1 MNEQA
6 NCIPDMMSKTVWI
19 IFLFCTL
26 AILPSCKNIKTDEL
40 KLWYSAP
47 ATDWMKEALPIGNG
61 YMGAMIFG
69 GAQREQIQFSEGSLW
84 EGGAGSHEDYNFGNR
99 PDAWKSLEQVRKLI
113 AEKRY
118 DEAHALA
125 SKELTGEI
133 HRISGL
139 SFGDFGASQTAGDI
153 FVDISGN
160 GDVTDY
166 YRDLNISD
174 AVANVHYTQGDVKH
188 KRTYFASYPKRTIM
202 FKYEASK
209 ATDYTV
215 EYISPHAKDNE
226 TFVHNIY
233 LYEGRVK
240 GNSLEYQTAIQVLD
254 CDGNVSFT
262 EGKIMVKNAKRL
274 CLAVTAATAYANRYP
289 DYHHDRWKE
298 IIPETLAK
306 IKGSTFDKLY
316 AEHANDYHQLFKR
329 VNLDLSPS
337 GLPEVASL
345 PTDERIRA
353 YHEGSGDLA
362 LEALF
367 FQYARYL
374 MISSSRPATMPAHLQ
389 GKWNKDVNPPWACD
403 YHTNINMQMIYWI
416 ALPANLAECNEPML
430 EWTENLVEPGRVSAK
445 DFFNA
450 RGWTVN
456 TMNNAFGYTA
466 PGWDFPWG
474 FFPAGAAWLCQHL
487 WEHYEYTQD
496 LNFLKERAYPVMKEA
511 ALFWMD
517 YLTEDENG
525 ELVSSP
531 SYSPEQGGI
540 SSGASMDHQIAYDL
554 LNNCVKAAQAL
565 GIEDE
570 FTKLAAT
577 MRNHIS
583 KPRIGRWG
591 QLQEWKEDIDDPT
604 NTHRHVSHL
613 FALYPSNQ
621 ISPEATP
628 ELAQAAR
635 ISLNARG
642 DEGTG
647 WSLAWKVNFWAR
659 LRDGDRAHK
668 LLNRLL
674 YTTDMTTIKMEAGG
688 GIYPN
693 LLSTHPPFQLD
704 GNMGGAAGIAEMLLQ
719 SHDNN
724 IVLLPALP
732 SAWPSGKVK
741 GLCARGGFEVDM
753 TWNDGKLKEAVIRS
767 KNKTEKTLTVQY
779 EGIENIYTSS
789 PFETIQLNEELNKIK

>member
-1 MNEQA
+1 MNKLILWSA
-6 NCIPDMMSKTVWI
+6 
-19 IFLFCTL
+19 FLFCMTIAL
-26 AILPSCKNIKTDEL
+26 SCKKDTKDDL
-40 KLWYSAP
+40 KLWYNSP
-47 ATDWMKEALPIGNG
+47 AADWMKEALPIGNG

-69 GAQREQIQFSEGSLW
+69 GVEREQIQFSEGTLW
-84 EGGAGSHEDYNFGNR
+84 EGGPGSHAGYNFGNR
-99 PDAWKSLEQVRKLI
+99 PDAWKALEIVRKLLK
-113 AEKRY
+113 EKRY

-125 SKELTGEI
+125 VQEMTGVI
-133 HRISGL
+133 NPLKGI

-153 FVDISGN
+153 FVDVSGN

-174 AVANVHYTQGDVKH
+174 AVANLHYTQGGVKH
-188 KRTYFASYPKRTIM
+188 KRTYFSTYPARVM
-202 FKYEASK
+202 VFRYEASQ
-209 ATDYTV
+209 ATDYAV
-215 EYISPHAKDNE
+215 EYVSPHVKDYE
-226 TFVHNIY
+226 MFADRTY

-254 CDGNVSFT
+254 TDGNISFT
-262 EGKIMVKNAKRL
+262 GGKIVVKNAKRM
-274 CLAVTAATAYANRYP
+274 CLVVTAATAYENQYP
-289 DYHHDRWKE
+289 DYRLDAWKE
-298 IIPETLAK
+298 IVPTTLAN
-306 IKGSTFDKLY
+306 IKNRTFDQLY
-316 AEHANDYHQLFKR
+316 AEHTNDYHQLFNR
-329 VNLDLSPS
+329 VSFDLSLS
-337 GLPEVASL
+337 GLPEAAAL

-353 YHEGSGDLA
+353 YNNGSGDIA

-374 MISSSRPATMPAHLQ
+374 MISSSRPGTMPAHLQ
-389 GKWNKDVNPPWACD
+389 GRWNKDLNPPWACD

-416 ALPANLAECNEPML
+416 ALPANLAECNEPLL

-445 DFFNA
+445 DFFNM
-450 RGWTVN
+450 RGWIVN

-466 PGWDFPWG
+466 PGWSFPWG

-487 WEHYEYTQD
+487 WEHYQFTQD
-496 LNFLKERAYPVMKEA
+496 MNFLKERAYPVMKEA

-525 ELVSSP
+525 ELVSMP

-540 SSGASMDHQIAYDL
+540 SGGASMDHQIAFDL
-554 LNNCVKAAQAL
+554 LNNCMKAAKAL
-565 GIEDE
+565 GIDDE
-570 FTKLAAT
+570 FTQQAT
-577 MRNHIS
+577 TIRDRIS

-591 QLQEWKEDIDDPT
+591 QLQEWKEDIDDPQ

-613 FALYPSNQ
+613 FALHPSNQ
-621 ISPEATP
+621 ISPETTP

-642 DEGTG
+642 DDGTG

-659 LRDGDRAHK
+659 LKEGDRAHK
-668 LLNRLL
+668 LLNRML
-674 YTTDMTTIKMEAGG
+674 YMTDMTTTKMEAGG

-704 GNMGGAAGIAEMLLQ
+704 GNMGGAAGISEMLLQ
-719 SHDNN
+719 TLDYN

-732 SAWPSGKVK
+732 SAWSSGSVK

-753 TWNDGKLKEAVIRS
+753 SWNDGKLKEAVICS
-767 KNKTEKTLTVQY
+767 KNKTEKTIAVKY
-779 EGIENIYTSS
+779 NGIVRTYTCS
-789 PFETIQLNEELNKIK
+789 PFETLRLSGNNFQ